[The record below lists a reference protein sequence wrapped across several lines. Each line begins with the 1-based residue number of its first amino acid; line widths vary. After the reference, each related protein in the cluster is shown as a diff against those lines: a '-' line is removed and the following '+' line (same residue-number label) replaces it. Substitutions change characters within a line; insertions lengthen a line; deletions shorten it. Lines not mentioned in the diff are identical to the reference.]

1 MKVFS
6 KISLPV
12 SLAIALSI
20 VAIAFFSNWYLESQ
34 LFNEMYLERK
44 DDVLRNSRILLD
56 REMFQDVQ
64 SEVSQHKFSHYFD
77 SLRAGDVVRLTF
89 WDTEG
94 NVLSSDLASI
104 VGKKADRHPELYD
117 VYQTKKSFFSEK
129 KFDNNEPLQS
139 SISPLRIALV
149 PIVLEN
155 QFVGVVEIHMTNVII
170 RDTITR
176 SVYSITA
183 LLLATGILLIFSM
196 IFVVRRV
203 IVDPIQIISV
213 ASKKISDGDFDT
225 ELDIKTNDEIGAL
238 AKIFV
243 QMKDHLKTT
252 VFELKQKQAITKKAE
267 LLEREVNKELVT
279 EKEELQKFKQAVD
292 SSFDHVI
299 ISDPDGKILYA
310 NETAQHLTGFTFEE
324 MQGNTP
330 SLWGKQMPSA
340 FYQEFWETIKSKKQ
354 PYSGEVT
361 NRKKDGTKYLA
372 TIRVS
377 PILDS
382 KNNVRFFVGVEQDV
396 TEDRRQ
402 EEIKKRHVTEL
413 EEVNRQVTTEKVRAE
428 GILRYLRSIG
438 EGVFATDRRGTI
450 VFCNATAAAMVGKD
464 ADALIGESCQ
474 SVFHFC
480 VGDDDTACDFSPFA
494 EAIRMKKTMS
504 FAAKTFLV
512 EQGGHIPVSG
522 TYSPIIEVDH
532 IAGAIIVFQDISE
545 RYELEQMKDRFLSV
559 AAHQLRTPLGSMRW
573 NMELLQGGDLG
584 KLPKRA
590 FEAVG
595 ELRKNSERMMLLVN
609 DLLNVSRIDQAT
621 IKEIPEETDLK
632 EIVVEAAKALRGEA
646 EKKKMKCHCSFPE
659 NEVPKI
665 SLVRKH
671 VFEAVEN
678 LFSNAVRYGKEGG
691 KVECAVIVTDTEIV
705 LSVSDDGIGI
715 PKEDQTKIFAKFF
728 RAGNAVRSFTDGSGL
743 GLSVVKAYVEESGG
757 TISFESEENVGTTF
771 TVRFPLSGSLK

>member
-20 VAIAFFSNWYLESQ
+20 VAVAFFSNWYLKNQ

-64 SEVSQHKFSHYFD
+64 SEESQHKFSHYFD

-89 WDTEG
+89 WDVDG
-94 NVLSSDLASI
+94 NVLSSDFSSI
-104 VGKKADRHPELYD
+104 IGKKAERHPELYE
-117 VYQTKKSFFSEK
+117 VYQTRKAFFAEK

-139 SISPLRIALV
+139 SISPLRIALI
-149 PIVLEN
+149 PILMEN
-155 QFVGVVEIHMTNVII
+155 QFVGVVEIHMTNII
-170 RDTITR
+170 IGETIQR
-176 SVYSITA
+176 SAYSITG
-183 LLLATGILLIFSM
+183 LLLATGFLLVFSM
-196 IFVVRRV
+196 VFVVRRV
-203 IVDPIQIISV
+203 IIDPIHAISV

-225 ELDIKTNDEIGAL
+225 EIDIKTNDEIGAL
-238 AKIFV
+238 AKIFMN
-243 QMKDHLKTT
+243 MKNHLKAI
-252 VFELKQKQAITKKAE
+252 VSELKQKQGIAEKAE
-267 LLEREVNKELVT
+267 LFERDINKQLVA

-292 SSFDHVI
+292 NSFDHVI

-310 NETAQHLTGFTFEE
+310 NTTAENLTGFSFDE
-324 MQGNTP
+324 MKGKTP
-330 SLWGKQMPSA
+330 ALWGKQMPLT
-340 FYQEFWETIKSKKQ
+340 FYQKFWETIKTKKQ
-354 PYSGEVT
+354 TYAGEVT

-377 PILDS
+377 PILDN
-382 KNNVRFFVGVEQDV
+382 KKNVRFFVGVEQDV

-402 EEIKKRHVTEL
+402 EEIKKQHVAEL

-450 VFCNATAAAMVGKD
+450 VFCNATAAAMIGKD
-464 ADALIGESCQ
+464 ADTLIGENCQ

-480 VGDDDTACDFSPFA
+480 IGDDDMACDFSPFA

-504 FAAKTFLV
+504 FVAKTFLV
-512 EQGGHIPVSG
+512 EQGKHVPVSG
-522 TYSPIIEVDH
+522 TFSLIIEVDH
-532 IAGAIIVFQDISE
+532 IAGAIIVFQDITE

-573 NMELLQGGDLG
+573 NMELLEGGDLG
-584 KLPKRA
+584 KLPKLA
-590 FEAVG
+590 KEAVG

-609 DLLNVSRIDQAT
+609 DLLNVSRIDQTT

-646 EKKKMKCHCSFPE
+646 EKKKMKCYCSFPE

-691 KVECAVIVTDTEIV
+691 KVECAVIVTDREIV

-771 TVRFPLSGSLK
+771 TVKFPRP

>member
-20 VAIAFFSNWYLESQ
+20 VAVAFFSSWYLERQ
-34 LFNEMYLERK
+34 LSHEMYLERQ
-44 DDVLRNSRILLD
+44 DDTLRNSRILLD
-56 REMFQDVQ
+56 RDMFQDAQ
-64 SEVSQHKFSHYFD
+64 SEVSQHKFSRYFE
-77 SLRAGDVVRLTF
+77 SVRAGDVVRLTF

-104 VGKKADRHPELYD
+104 IGKKADRHPELSE
-117 VYQTKKSFFSEK
+117 VYQTRDALFSEK
-129 KFDNNEPLQS
+129 EFDDNEPLQS
-139 SISPLRIALV
+139 SIGPLRTALI
-149 PIVLEN
+149 PIVIEG
-155 QFVGVVEIHMTNVII
+155 QFVGVVEMHMTNII
-170 RDTITR
+170 LGETIRRT
-176 SVYSITA
+176 VYSTNGLI
-183 LLLATGILLIFSM
+183 LAMGILCLLSM

-203 IVDPIQIISV
+203 IVEPIQIISV
-213 ASKKISDGDFDT
+213 ASKKMSDGDFDT
-225 ELDIKTNDEIGAL
+225 ELDIKSNDEIGAL

-243 QMKDHLKTT
+243 QMKDRLK
-252 VFELKQKQAITKKAE
+252 VMVSELKEKQLITEKAE
-267 LLEREVNKELVT
+267 LLDRKVNKELLI

-292 SSFDHVI
+292 NSFDHVI

-310 NETAQHLTGFTFEE
+310 NETAEHLTGFSFEE

-330 SLWGKQMPSA
+330 ALWGKQMSKA
-340 FYQEFWETIKSKKQ
+340 FYQEFWETIKTKKQ
-354 PYSGEVT
+354 PYTGEVT
-361 NRKKDGTKYLA
+361 NQKKDGTKYLA

-382 KNNVRFFVGVEQDV
+382 KKNVRFFVGVEQDI

-402 EEIKKRHVTEL
+402 EEIKKQHVVEL
-413 EEVNRQVTTEKVRAE
+413 EEVNRHVTTEKVRAE

-450 VFCNATAAAMVGKD
+450 VFCNATAAAMVGKE
-464 ADALIGESCQ
+464 AGALIGENCQ
-474 SVFHFC
+474 TVFHFC

-512 EQGGHIPVSG
+512 EQGKHVPVSG
-522 TYSPIIEVDH
+522 TFSPIVEVNH
-532 IAGAIIVFQDISE
+532 IAGAIIVFQDITE

-590 FEAVG
+590 LEAVG

-609 DLLNVSRIDQAT
+609 DLLNVSRIDQST
-621 IKEIPEETDLK
+621 IKEVPEETDLS
-632 EIVVEAAKALRGEA
+632 EVVLEAAKALKGEA
-646 EKKKMKCHCSFPE
+646 EKKNMKCHCSFPK
-659 NEVPKI
+659 NGVPKV
-665 SLVRKH
+665 SLVRRH

-691 KVECAVIVTDTEIV
+691 KVECSVTATDKEVI
-705 LSVSDDGIGI
+705 LSVSDEGIGI

-743 GLSVVKAYVEESGG
+743 GLSVVKAYIEESGG

-771 TVRFPLSGSLK
+771 TVKFPRP

>member
-20 VAIAFFSNWYLESQ
+20 VAVAFFSYQYLESQ
-34 LFNEMYLERK
+34 LFGEMYLERK
-44 DDVLRNSRILLD
+44 DDILRNSRILLD

-64 SEVSQHKFSHYFD
+64 SEASQHKFSHYFD

-89 WDTEG
+89 WDANG
-94 NVLSSDLASI
+94 VVLASDLASI
-104 VGKKADRHPELYD
+104 IGKKADRHPELYE
-117 VYQTKKSFFSEK
+117 VYQTRRVLFSEK
-129 KFDNNEPLQS
+129 KFDDNEPLQS
-139 SISPLRIALV
+139 SIAPLRIALV
-149 PIVLEN
+149 PIFMEH

-170 RDTITR
+170 GDTISR

-203 IVDPIQIISV
+203 IVDPIQIISA

-243 QMKDHLKTT
+243 QMKDHLKAI
-252 VFELKQKQAITKKAE
+252 VSELKQKQVITERIE
-267 LLEREVNKELVT
+267 LLERKANKQLIT

-299 ISDPDGKILYA
+299 ISDSDGKILYA
-310 NETAQHLTGFTFEE
+310 NATAEHLTGFSFEE
-324 MQGNTP
+324 MKGKTP
-330 SLWGKQMPSA
+330 SLWGRQMSTA
-340 FYQEFWETIKSKKQ
+340 FYQEFWDTIKTKKQ
-354 PYSGEVT
+354 SYTGEVT

-372 TIRVS
+372 SIRVS
-377 PILDS
+377 PILDN
-382 KNNVRFFVGVEQDV
+382 KENVRFFVGVEQDI

-402 EEIKKRHVTEL
+402 EEIKKQHVAEL
-413 EEVNRQVTTEKVRAE
+413 EEVNHRVTAEKVRAE

-464 ADALIGESCQ
+464 ADALIGENCQ
-474 SVFHFC
+474 SAFRFC

-504 FAAKTFLV
+504 FSAKTFLI
-512 EQGGHIPVSG
+512 EQKKHIPVSG
-522 TYSPIIEVDH
+522 TFSPIIEVDH
-532 IAGAIIVFQDISE
+532 IAGAIVVFQDITE

-590 FEAVG
+590 LDAVG
-595 ELRKNSERMMLLVN
+595 ELRKNSDRMMLLVN
-609 DLLNVSRIDQAT
+609 DLLNVSRIDQSA
-621 IKEIPEETDLK
+621 IKEAPEETDLS
-632 EIVVEAAKALRGEA
+632 EVVLEATKALEGEA
-646 EKKKMKCHCSFPE
+646 EKKNMRCRCSFPE
-659 NEVPKI
+659 GGVPKI
-665 SLVRKH
+665 MLVRRH

-678 LFSNAVRYGKEGG
+678 LFSNAIRYGKEGG
-691 KVECAVIVTDTEIV
+691 KVECSIAVTDKEIT

-715 PKEDQTKIFAKFF
+715 PKDDQTKIFAKFF

-757 TISFESEENVGTTF
+757 SISFESEENVGTTF
-771 TVRFPLSGSLK
+771 MVKFPRP